1 MCCLESEQ
9 IKGRLTTDW
18 KAAQVHVL
26 PMMQLSFRVGAFF
39 HDLFS
44 QSPTILNIL
53 SSYLYNKEQIY
64 NARFNYGMWAMLAT
78 HIKSK
83 CEHQQQQ
90 NGQKIVVMFL

>member
-1 MCCLESEQ
+1 M
-9 IKGRLTTDW
+9 
-18 KAAQVHVL
+18 
-26 PMMQLSFRVGAFF
+26 LSGVGANQRTSNHRLEGSPGPRAAHDAAVLQSRCIF

-90 NGQKIVVMFL
+90 NGQKIVMFL